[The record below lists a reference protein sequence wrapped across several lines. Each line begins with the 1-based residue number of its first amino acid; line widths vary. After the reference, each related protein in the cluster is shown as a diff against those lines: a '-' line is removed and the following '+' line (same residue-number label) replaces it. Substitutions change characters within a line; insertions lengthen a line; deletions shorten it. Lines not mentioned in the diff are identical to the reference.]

1 MLLRVRKQADGADCM
16 TPLDVLR
23 SSTFGKR
30 TAEEER
36 EQLHAYFVETKQWSR
51 VFSGE
56 IDVVYGPKGSGKSAI
71 YSLISQNQ
79 EALFD
84 RNVIV
89 VPGENPQGTPAFK
102 DLGDNPPESE
112 FEFVNLWKLY
122 ILTLCAQ
129 SMKDYGVTGEKCK
142 LVIKTLED
150 AELIPSIF
158 TLSKA
163 LKYVF
168 DYVRSLSR
176 AESIQAGVAID
187 PVTGMPIGLTGKIVL
202 REPGLSQAK
211 HGIVS
216 IDDLFRLANDALI
229 EAGLVI
235 WVVLDRL
242 DVAFADKQDLEN
254 QALRALFKAYLD
266 TKACKA
272 ISTKIFLR
280 TDIWANI
287 LHEGFREASHIERSL
302 DIKWKSEDLINLVV
316 RRALSNSHICEYY
329 NVKKEEILADY
340 NSQERFIYRMFP
352 DQVETGSN
360 KPKTFGWILGRTRD
374 SMQPTT
380 PRELIHFLN
389 ELRDQQINR
398 LQRGEKSLPEGK
410 LFEQIA
416 FKDALPAV
424 SKVRLEQT
432 LFAEFPK
439 LKMAIEALKEQK
451 ATQNLHNLGL
461 LWGVDAVTAL
471 DTAYKLEDIGFFERL
486 GVHPDVAWRV
496 PFLYRPSLNLIQGS
510 ADS

>member
-1 MLLRVRKQADGADCM
+1 
-16 TPLDVLR
+16 
-23 SSTFGKR
+23 
-30 TAEEER
+30 
-36 EQLHAYFVETKQWSR
+36 
-51 VFSGE
+51 
-56 IDVVYGPKGSGKSAI
+56 
-71 YSLISQNQ
+71 
-79 EALFD
+79 
-84 RNVIV
+84 
-89 VPGENPQGTPAFK
+89 
-102 DLGDNPPESE
+102 
-112 FEFVNLWKLY
+112 
-122 ILTLCAQ
+122 
-129 SMKDYGVTGEKCK
+129 
-142 LVIKTLED
+142 
-150 AELIPSIF
+150 
-158 TLSKA
+158 
-163 LKYVF
+163 
-168 DYVRSLSR
+168 
-176 AESIQAGVAID
+176 
-187 PVTGMPIGLTGKIVL
+187 
-202 REPGLSQAK
+202 
-211 HGIVS
+211 
-216 IDDLFRLANDALI
+216 
-229 EAGLVI
+229 
-235 WVVLDRL
+235 
-242 DVAFADKQDLEN
+242 
-254 QALRALFKAYLD
+254 
-266 TKACKA
+266 
-272 ISTKIFLR
+272 
-280 TDIWANI
+280 
-287 LHEGFREASHIERSL
+287 
-302 DIKWKSEDLINLVV
+302 
-316 RRALSNSHICEYY
+316 
-329 NVKKEEILADY
+329 
-340 NSQERFIYRMFP
+340 MFP